1 MIYEPYPELQNRS
14 HSEASL
20 ILYLFC
26 YFIQSWIFY
35 SQPILGIAEILFRGK
50 CTFFFSY
57 FIQLFRIL
65 YPQLTSRQLIG
76 PRRQLEW
83 SYELGSVRPPV
94 LPFIRLSGHFLG
106 IVSLVFSKF
115 WHGARNPYEVVCDSL
130 TFRRKDFGSSI
141 GKMDQKWAKNKVF
154 WIC

>member
-35 SQPILGIAEILFRGK
+35 SQPILGIAEILFRGT

-115 WHGARNPYEVVCDSL
+115 WHGARNLYDVRDRPGFS
-130 TFRRKDFGSSI
+130 RKILFAPKI
-141 GKMDQKWAKNKVF
+141 GNTDQK
-154 WIC
+154 

>member
-20 ILYLFC
+20 ILCLFC

-35 SQPILGIAEILFRGK
+35 SQPILGTAEILFRGK

-115 WHGARNPYEVVCDSL
+115 WHGARNLYDLRDRPGFS
-130 TFRRKDFGSSI
+130 RKIRFAPKI
-141 GKMDQKWAKNKVF
+141 GNTDQK
-154 WIC
+154 